1 VGAAGQLEGTAW
13 YSRRELPSGTRIVV
27 TLAFG
32 DGRCFG
38 SSGCNRFSGSA
49 DVGAGSIVL
58 GPLAGT
64 MMACEPEVM
73 DAEAATLAALAA
85 ASAWSVRDGTLVL
98 EGPDGIV
105 MELAPA
111 PSGLTGVRWIATGI
125 NNGRGGV
132 VSAIPGWPVDAV
144 FGEDE
149 TVTGRGGCN
158 RFRGP
163 WSLIG
168 AMLAI
173 GPLATTRMA
182 CPDEAV
188 MAQESAFT
196 RAMELATSYER
207 ELDRLVLRDA
217 GGAALII
224 FEAAAA
230 E

>member
-1 VGAAGQLEGTAW
+1 VLA
-13 YSRRELPSGTRIVV
+13 SGTIFEV
-27 TLAFG
+27 TLAFS
-32 DGRCFG
+32 DGRCSG
-38 SSGCNRFSGSA
+38 SSGCNRFSGRA
-49 DVGAGSIVL
+49 AVGDRSIAL
-58 GPLAGT
+58 GPLMGT
-64 MMACEPEVM
+64 MMACEPDVM

-85 ASAWSVRDGTLVL
+85 ASAWSVRDQMLVL

-105 MELAPA
+105 MELEPA
-111 PSGLTGVRWIATGI
+111 PRGLTGVRWIATGI

-149 TVTGRGGCN
+149 TVTGRAGCN

-188 MAQESAFT
+188 MAQEAAFT
-196 RAMELATSYER
+196 RAMELATSFER

-217 GGAALII
+217 GGAAMVV
-224 FEAAAA
+224 FEATPA